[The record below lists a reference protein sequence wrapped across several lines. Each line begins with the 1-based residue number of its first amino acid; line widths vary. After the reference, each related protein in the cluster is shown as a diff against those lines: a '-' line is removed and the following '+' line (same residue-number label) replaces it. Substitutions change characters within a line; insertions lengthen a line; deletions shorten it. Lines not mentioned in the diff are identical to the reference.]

1 MPQDIPPK
9 GWTFETM
16 LALMEERANSIEEKF
31 NSVDRRFED
40 KDLRDEQRFQGQ
52 TKSVEAAFAA
62 ANAAVNAALSAAEKA
77 VTKAE
82 IAAEKR
88 FDSVNEFRGQLKDQT
103 ATFIPRQEAQVL
115 VDNLTE
121 RVRKTEDS
129 LSRYGGVILQTDKG
143 KAQSMWMVTA
153 LVAIGTAIIS
163 MAGLVYAVLS
173 HIRQ

>member
-1 MPQDIPPK
+1 MESQIIESEK
-9 GWTFETM
+9 GFI
-16 LALMEERANSIEEKF
+16 LALMDERFRSIAQK
-31 NSVDRRFED
+31 FED

-103 ATFIPRQEAQVL
+103 ATFIPRQEAQVM
-115 VDNLTE
+115 VENISE
-121 RVRKTEDS
+121 RVKKTEEFQAMRTGEMSAGADGRRHS
-129 LSRYGGVILQTDKG
+129 QWTISTIVSTF
-143 KAQSMWMVTA
+143 A
-153 LVAIGTAIIS
+153 AII
-163 MAGLVYAVLS
+163 AVVAV
-173 HIRQ
+173 IVDIMTRYKPGP